1 MKSKGIKNL
10 LIDLGGVLINLDR
23 QRCIENFQKLGLRN
37 VEELLDIS
45 NQDGILMQQ
54 EKGLITPAEFRNGVR
69 EMIGK
74 VVSDK
79 QIDAAWN
86 SFLVDIPTHKLDLLL
101 KLREKY
107 VVYLLSNTN
116 EIHWKWTCK
125 NLFPYRTFKVE
136 DYFEKTYLSFE
147 MKMAKPEPEIFKAI
161 LDDAGIEPEET
172 LFIDDS
178 EINCKAAQN
187 LGISTYT
194 GVIFSTVNNL
204 IDMQIIRDISAIK
217 PEPCVATIGFFDGV
231 HAGHRYLI
239 QQVKEIAAAK
249 GLRSA
254 LVTFPVHPRKVMN
267 ATYRPELLTTPKEK
281 ISLLADIGVD
291 YCLMLDFTPDISQ
304 LTAREF
310 MNRLLKERYQVKCLV
325 IGYDHRFGH
334 NRSEGFEDYVCYGKE
349 IGIEVIRAQAYTSD
363 IEIGTT
369 RNIPVS
375 SSLIRKLLH
384 EGEVE
389 IAARCLKYEYFL
401 DGTVVGGYQVGRK
414 IGFPTANLSVDD
426 LDKLIPADGVYA
438 VWVTF
443 DGKTYMGMLNIG
455 VRPTIDNGPN
465 RTIEV
470 NILHFHSNIYDKFIR
485 LTFVKRTR
493 PELKFSSIDE
503 LIVQLHK
510 DAEETEAILLASKAR
525 SNQQEEPRK

>member
-1 MKSKGIKNL
+1 
-10 LIDLGGVLINLDR
+10 
-23 QRCIENFQKLGLRN
+23 
-37 VEELLDIS
+37 
-45 NQDGILMQQ
+45 
-54 EKGLITPAEFRNGVR
+54 
-69 EMIGK
+69 
-74 VVSDK
+74 
-79 QIDAAWN
+79 
-86 SFLVDIPTHKLDLLL
+86 
-101 KLREKY
+101 
-107 VVYLLSNTN
+107 
-116 EIHWKWTCK
+116 
-125 NLFPYRTFKVE
+125 
-136 DYFEKTYLSFE
+136 
-147 MKMAKPEPEIFKAI
+147 
-161 LDDAGIEPEET
+161 
-172 LFIDDS
+172 
-178 EINCKAAQN
+178 
-187 LGISTYT
+187 
-194 GVIFSTVNNL
+194 
-204 IDMQIIRDISAIK
+204 MQIIRDISAIK

-426 LDKLIPADGVYA
+426 PDKLIPADGVYA

-443 DGKTYMGMLNIG
+443 DGKTYMGML
-455 VRPTIDNGPN
+455 
-465 RTIEV
+465 
-470 NILHFHSNIYDKFIR
+470 
-485 LTFVKRTR
+485 
-493 PELKFSSIDE
+493 
-503 LIVQLHK
+503 
-510 DAEETEAILLASKAR
+510 
-525 SNQQEEPRK
+525 